1 MQSNTLNFTISIFV
15 TVVPSMALRNL
26 MIMTLKRLNQGQTRL
41 LLFQACVSIRRLSS
55 QCFNSIGRKSSVF
68 HQDGCLVSVL
78 FSYFRKELAPNGA
91 QTHSFLHDEIES
103 SVKIAKKM
111 MALAPVELL
120 FYSDRESG
128 SLFKIPFSVIIS

>member
-1 MQSNTLNFTISIFV
+1 MDNNSKTVKAYFLAIFSCKSV
-15 TVVPSMALRNL
+15 
-26 MIMTLKRLNQGQTRL
+26 
-41 LLFQACVSIRRLSS
+41 CV
-55 QCFNSIGRKSSVF
+55 QDKSPVF

-120 FYSDRESG
+120 FYSESRESG
-128 SLFKIPFSVIIS
+128 SLFKIPFSVIISVIYCSAAR